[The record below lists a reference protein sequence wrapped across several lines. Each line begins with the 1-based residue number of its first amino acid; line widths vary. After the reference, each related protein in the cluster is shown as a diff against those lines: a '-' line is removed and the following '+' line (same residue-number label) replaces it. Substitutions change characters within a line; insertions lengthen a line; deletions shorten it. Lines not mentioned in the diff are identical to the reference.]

1 MMLSATTR
9 KEAFRMSFMSPPPP
23 GMPREDGLPP
33 DDTVRWVPS
42 RKAAVLSAIRDGR
55 ISLEDACRRWRLSI
69 EELRLW
75 ERAVDKVGPHALRV
89 TRVQIY
95 RPLLEEPH
103 PKRTKPDNL

>member
-1 MMLSATTR
+1 
-9 KEAFRMSFMSPPPP
+9 MSFMSPPPP
-23 GMPREDGLPP
+23 GIVRDDGLPP

-55 ISLEDACRRWRLSI
+55 ISLEDACARWRLSI

-75 ERAVDKVGPHALRV
+75 QRAVDKVGPHALRV

-95 RPLLEEPH
+95 RTLLEEP
-103 PKRTKPDNL
+103 PSRMDQK